1 MSFAQWIN
9 DMRWAMNAKR
19 ARAWRRQLMFS
30 QREAFDRA
38 YRPRLGVRE
47 PGVVIDYPDAFYHTD
62 IDDLC
67 RAMAAS
73 SVSRPHQPTPGENHD
88 ER

>member
-19 ARAWRRQLMFS
+19 ARAWRRRLMFS
-30 QREAFDRA
+30 QRIAFDEA
-38 YRPRLGVRE
+38 LRPRLGPRE
-47 PGVVIDYPDAFYHTD
+47 PGVVIDYPDGFYHTD

-73 SVSRPHQPTPGENHD
+73 AVSRPHLSTPEK
-88 ER
+88 

>member
-1 MSFAQWIN
+1 MSFAQWIE

-19 ARAWRRQLMFS
+19 ARAWRRNLSFS
-30 QREAFDRA
+30 ERRTFDKA
-38 YRPRLGVRE
+38 LRPPFPNE
-47 PGVVIDYPDAFYHTD
+47 PGLVVEYPDAFYHLS

-67 RAMAAS
+67 RAMRAS
-73 SVSRPHQPTPGENHD
+73 SWPPISSK